1 MFSKKEN
8 IYKEKNIFY
17 RPWGKF
23 INLFKGK
30 EFLIKELHINPKG
43 ILSLQKHN
51 YRSEHWFIT
60 KGSALITLDNNKF
73 LKKQNEHMYIPVKS
87 KHRIQNSGNITVKII
102 EAQIGSLLKETD
114 IIRYKDIYGRVK

>member
-1 MFSKKEN
+1 M
-8 IYKEKNIFY
+8 
-17 RPWGKF
+17 
-23 INLFKGK
+23 
-30 EFLIKELHINPKG
+30 
-43 ILSLQKHN
+43 QKHN